1 MAHSYGQSDGVVQ
14 TVKTENGIAIVKVVG
29 AVDMHS
35 SPGLRSELLK
45 VLNGKL
51 SAVVV
56 NLEEVPFMDSS
67 GLATLVEALQVT
79 RQKNVKLKLVNLSP
93 RVWSVFKIARLDTI
107 FEIFDNEAEALA

>member
-1 MAHSYGQSDGVVQ
+1 MAYSDGQTNGVVQ
-14 TVKTENGIAIVKVVG
+14 GVKIEGGTAIVKLVG
-29 AVDMHS
+29 DVDMHS
-35 SPGLRSELLK
+35 SPGLRTELLN

-56 NLEEVPFMDSS
+56 DLEDVPFMDSS

-79 RQKNVKLKLVNLSP
+79 RKKKIKLKLVNLSA